1 MERYQKQRQAPLSA
15 SILYSRKHAS
25 PRSFPPDASFS
36 ERHPGN
42 KRKVDTAFWVSH
54 RKAATYLPPV
64 VSAVEQHQKVF
75 FLPPA
80 NGRYMIK
87 PNLQN
92 VNRHN
97 VHNLFTLAFLILLP
111 FHTNFLL
118 FFGLHC
124 QYPPIPYDAPSFFNI
139 SIPNTYKPFTNS
151 SNSRLTSV
159 VLCSIF
165 VLQV

>member
-15 SILYSRKHAS
+15 SIPYRRKHAS
-25 PRSFPPDASFS
+25 PQSFSPGASFS
-36 ERHPGN
+36 ERHLGN
-42 KRKVDTAFWVSH
+42 KRKVDTAFWVSR
-54 RKAATYLPPV
+54 RKAAAYLPPV

-111 FHTNFLL
+111 FHTNFVH
-118 FFGLHC
+118 FSGVHC
-124 QYPPIPYDAPSFFNI
+124 QYPPIHYNVPLFLNMNNS
-139 SIPNTYKPFTNS
+139 NTYKPFSNS
-151 SNSRLTSV
+151 SNNRLTNV
-159 VLCSIF
+159 VLGGIF